1 MTPVAAEMSAT
12 RPRLR
17 DAAKWAAIVARDA
30 AFNGMFYFSVETT
43 GVYCRPSCPARRP
56 KRAHVRFHD
65 SAAEAED
72 AGFRPCKRCR
82 PDQPSLFETQADK
95 VAKACRAIETAGQE
109 PRLKELA
116 QEAGLSPH
124 HFQRVFKSVL
134 GVTPKAYAAAHRKTR
149 LRDALGK
156 TSTITEA
163 IYDAGFNAGS
173 RFYAGAKETLGMTPT
188 AFRSGGAAAE
198 INFAIDQCSL
208 GPILVAATGAG
219 VCAIFFGDDAP
230 SLRAALQR
238 QFSRARLQAGNDAFK
253 DTLAKV
259 IAFVEAPRSTFDLPL
274 DIRGTAFQ
282 HRVWEALRRIPPG
295 TTASYAE
302 IAEAI
307 GASGSARAVA
317 RACAANPIA
326 VAVPCHRVVRSD
338 GSLSGY
344 RGGVDRKRALLTREA
359 LAREAK

>member
-1 MTPVAAEMSAT
+1 MTPVAAEKPVA

-17 DAAKWAAIVARDA
+17 DAAKWAAVVARDA
-30 AFNGMFYFSVETT
+30 AFDGMFYFSVETT

-65 SAAEAED
+65 SAEEAEE

-82 PDQPSLFETQADK
+82 PDQPSLFETQPDK
-95 VAKACRAIETAGQE
+95 MAKACRAIETAEQE

-124 HFQRVFKSVL
+124 HFQRVFKSVI
-134 GVTPKAYAAAHRKTR
+134 GVTPKAYAAAHRKKR
-149 LRDALGK
+149 VRDALGK
-156 TSTITEA
+156 RATVTEA
-163 IYDAGFNAGS
+163 IFDAGFNSGS
-173 RFYAGAKETLGMTPT
+173 RFYAGASETLGMTPT
-188 AFRSGGAAAE
+188 EFRSGGAAAD
-198 INFAIDQCSL
+198 ITFAIGQCSL
-208 GPILVAATGAG
+208 GPILVATTYKG
-219 VCAIFFGDDAP
+219 VCAIFFGADAA
-230 SLRAALQR
+230 SLRVTLQR
-238 QFSRARLQAGNDAFK
+238 QFPRARLVAGSDTFK

-259 IAFVEAPRSTFDLPL
+259 IAFVEAPQSQFDLPL

-295 TTASYAE
+295 RTASYAE
-302 IAEAI
+302 IAQAI

-317 RACAANPIA
+317 RACASNPIA

-344 RGGVDRKRALLTREA
+344 RGGVDRKRALL
-359 LAREAK
+359 AREAK